1 MKLSKTQI
9 ALNSLLNAIYSR
21 RRQLQTTHITY
32 DTPQRSTYGRQ
43 LAGIVSSG
51 TKQVS
56 QTRARAIST
65 PSASTSSVWLVCPKN
80 ADAIPKAKSI
90 GHTSISQSPTIL
102 TRQYLQRHM
111 NTMPLW
117 IKDWRCLQLDQQPDQ
132 GSAD

>member
-1 MKLSKTQI
+1 MAASLRALSAAVQSKG
-9 ALNSLLNAIYSR
+9 LEPEREPYPR
-21 RRQLQTTHITY
+21 LQQVPH
-32 DTPQRSTYGRQ
+32 Q
-43 LAGIVSSG
+43 SG
-51 TKQVS
+51 WY
-56 QTRARAIST
+56 
-65 PSASTSSVWLVCPKN
+65 TSKN